1 MCRILTIFLFSILIS
16 QSRAEKSVHL
26 GVWSQF
32 SEVPG
37 KPNTYLA
44 EIPSSKS
51 VKRLLLPSSSPN
63 IIKIVIDKK
72 ISRFEHDQELK
83 EKFQEAKWLIKN
95 LSERSISILRV
106 TKAIMKNQIDFLEKG
121 ELYIKPLSLKN
132 IAYEL
137 ELHESTISRISSN
150 KFISTPHGI
159 YEIKFFFNNSISGD
173 NKDISSKSI
182 THKIK
187 TLIEKED
194 ANKPYSDAQIC
205 NMLNKLGIN
214 ISRRTIAKYR
224 LKLKILPSNQ
234 RKV

>member
-1 MCRILTIFLFSILIS
+1 M
-16 QSRAEKSVHL
+16 E
-26 GVWSQF
+26 
-32 SEVPG
+32 
-37 KPNTYLA
+37 
-44 EIPSSKS
+44 
-51 VKRLLLPSSSPN
+51 
-63 IIKIVIDKK
+63 
-72 ISRFEHDQELK
+72 
-83 EKFQEAKWLIKN
+83 
-95 LSERSISILRV
+95 
-106 TKAIMKNQIDFLEKG
+106 NQIDFLEKG
-121 ELYIKPLSLKN
+121 ESYIKPLSLKN

-187 TLIEKED
+187 TLIENED

>member
-1 MCRILTIFLFSILIS
+1 
-16 QSRAEKSVHL
+16 
-26 GVWSQF
+26 
-32 SEVPG
+32 
-37 KPNTYLA
+37 
-44 EIPSSKS
+44 
-51 VKRLLLPSSSPN
+51 
-63 IIKIVIDKK
+63 
-72 ISRFEHDQELK
+72 
-83 EKFQEAKWLIKN
+83 
-95 LSERSISILRV
+95 
-106 TKAIMKNQIDFLEKG
+106 MKNQIDFLEKG
-121 ELYIKPLSLKN
+121 ESYIKPLSLKN

-159 YEIKFFFNNSISGD
+159 YEIKFFFNNSIRGD

-187 TLIEKED
+187 TLIENED
-194 ANKPYSDAQIC
+194 VNKPFSDAQIC
-205 NMLNKLGIN
+205 NTLNKLGIN